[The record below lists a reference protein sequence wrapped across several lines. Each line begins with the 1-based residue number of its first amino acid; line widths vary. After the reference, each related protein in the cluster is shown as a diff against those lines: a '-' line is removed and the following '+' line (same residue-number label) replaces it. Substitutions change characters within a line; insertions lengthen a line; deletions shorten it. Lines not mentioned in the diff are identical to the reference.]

1 MSRFSERNRALAHRI
16 EEVLGEQAI
25 SITEDRRQLVVE
37 LAPRDWLEACAR
49 LQRESKLEFDM
60 LMDLCVVDFLGYG
73 DDEWET
79 AEASGSGFSRG
90 VDHLG
95 PGRFDWASRPEAEQ
109 IPNRFAVVVHLLST
123 SLNQR
128 VRLRCFP
135 EHADFPALP
144 SLVDTWNSA
153 NWYEREAFDLFGI
166 VFEGHPDLR
175 RLLTDYGFIGHPFRK
190 DFPLIGN
197 VTVRYDEDRG
207 RVVYEPTE
215 IEPRVLVPR
224 VIRHDSRYTGD
235 QLDRREAPNV

>member
-1 MSRFSERNRALAHRI
+1 MSTFSERNQNIARRV
-16 EEVLGEQAI
+16 EELLGDRVVSVQ
-25 SITEDRRQLVVE
+25 EDVRQLIVE
-37 LAPRDWLEACAR
+37 VKPRDWIDSCTRLRDDEALA
-49 LQRESKLEFDM
+49 FDM
-60 LMDLCVVDFLGYG
+60 LMDLCGVDYLGYG

-109 IPNRFAVVVHLLST
+109 IPNRFAVVCQLLST
-123 SLNQR
+123 THNHR
-128 VRLRCFP
+128 VRLRCHP
-135 EHADFPALP
+135 EEADFPSLP
-144 SLVDTWNSA
+144 SLVEVWASA
-153 NWYEREAFDLFGI
+153 NWYEREAFDLYGI

-197 VTVRYDEDRG
+197 VTVRYDEDRQ

-224 VIRHDSRYTGD
+224 VIRRDSRYVGD
-235 QLDRREAPNV
+235 QLDRREGGL